1 MEVSFRLS
9 ETVTQRRGLFDAVE
23 KTSFLLRTRTRVF
36 RKNRPL
42 DHHVCVKLCGT
53 TVYLV
58 VEYRFIGCFR
68 PPFEH
73 LSTTVKICRIFTSQ
87 PNIRI
92 VRHFQTFGK
101 SIAQR
106 LVRVFSNV
114 WQKCFPTFGKSVFQR
129 FKNIFSTF
137 DKGVIQCFIKV
148 LSNV

>member
-1 MEVSFRLS
+1 MEVFFRLS
-9 ETVTQRRGLFDAVE
+9 ETVTQRRGLFDAVGQ
-23 KTSFLLRTRTRVF
+23 TSFLLRTRTRVF

-42 DHHVCVKLCGT
+42 DHQVCVKLCGT

-106 LVRVFSNV
+106 LARVFPNV
-114 WQKCFPTFGKSVFQR
+114 WQECFPTFGKSVFKR
-129 FKNIFSTF
+129 LIKVFSTS
-137 DKGVIQCFIKV
+137 DKSIIQRLIKV